1 MMRGSDQQSLFS
13 PRSGGHFI
21 FLSLHQLL
29 IKLSIT
35 VFTVEIHEALI
46 LTAALHS
53 LSDCRFVF
61 ATGSY
66 SLLFFILFIIYAK
79 VQ

>member
-1 MMRGSDQQSLFS
+1 MMRGSDQQILFS
-13 PRSGGHFI
+13 PRSGGHLIFI
-21 FLSLHQLL
+21 LLHRLL

-35 VFTVEIHEALI
+35 ALI

-61 ATGSY
+61 ATGGY